1 MSMLNNALS
10 GLNAANIALTV
21 SGQNVAN
28 AAVEG
33 YSRQQAQFK
42 TSNVY
47 LGGVEVASVDRVVD
61 AFLNDDIWRTNSD
74 TTYYE
79 NKQSYLGFIEQIIGT
94 DSLNLNNSLA
104 SLTDALNAAA
114 TKPDSQ
120 AFRQQFL
127 SSAEGFMQDI
137 AQINGALAGQ
147 ATKLNAQMSNVALNV
162 SSITKQIA
170 EINSSI
176 GLATANNQS
185 TAELK
190 DNRERL
196 VNQLSGH
203 IGVSIV
209 ERDNG
214 FIDISTLSGAPL
226 VVGSKA
232 ASISVNGTT
241 VTSNF
246 IGQEFTL
253 DKNVGGQFGGLISV
267 DNDVIKP
274 TLATLNSLVADLA
287 DDMNDALQSG
297 FDLNNDPGEALFTY
311 NPLNPLGTIEIN
323 PAITTDK
330 LGFKDSSTSGPGD
343 NSNIANIVASMAGKG
358 DKFTLLVGDLAI
370 TSKQNLNSITTATNL
385 SENAI
390 AARDSYSGVNLDE
403 EAANLMHFQQM
414 YSANAK
420 VISTADQM
428 FKSLL
433 QMF

>member
-1 MSMLNNALS
+1 MLNNALS

-74 TTYYE
+74 TRYYE

-176 GLATANNQS
+176 GLATANKQS

-274 TLATLNSLVADLA
+274 TLATLNDLVAGLA
-287 DDMNDALQSG
+287 DDMNGALQSG

-311 NPLNPLGTIEIN
+311 NPLNPLGTIDLN

-370 TSKQNLNSITTATNL
+370 TSKQNLSSITTATNL

>member
-176 GLATANNQS
+176 GLATANKQS

-274 TLATLNSLVADLA
+274 TFATLNSLVADLA
-287 DDMNDALQSG
+287 DDMNGALQSG

-311 NPLNPLGTIEIN
+311 SPLNPLGTIEIN

>member
-1 MSMLNNALS
+1 MLNNALS

-176 GLATANNQS
+176 GLATANKQS

-287 DDMNDALQSG
+287 DDMNGALQSG
-297 FDLNNDPGEALFTY
+297 FDLNDDSGEALFTY

-358 DKFTLLVGDLAI
+358 DKFTLLVGELAI

>member
-61 AFLNDDIWRTNSD
+61 AFLNNDIWRTNSD
-74 TTYYE
+74 TNFYE

-104 SLTDALNAAA
+104 SLTDALNAAT

-147 ATKLNAQMSNVALNV
+147 AIKLNTQMTNVALNV
-162 SSITKQIA
+162 SSVTKQIA

-176 GLATANNQS
+176 GLAKANNQS

-241 VTSNF
+241 VTSEF
-246 IGQEFTL
+246 IGQKFTL

-267 DNDVIKP
+267 DKDVIKP
-274 TLATLNSLVADLA
+274 TLATLNSLVSDLA
-287 DDMNDALQSG
+287 DDMNGALQSG

-311 NPLNPLGTIEIN
+311 NPLNPLGTIEVN
-323 PAITTDK
+323 PAITSDK
-330 LGFKDSSTSGPGD
+330 LGFKNSSTSGPGD
-343 NSNIANIVASMAGKG
+343 NSNIANIVTSMAGKG
-358 DKFTLLVGDLAI
+358 DKFTLLVGELAI
-370 TSKQNLNSITTATNL
+370 TSKQNLSSITTATSL

-390 AARDSYSGVNLDE
+390 AARDSFSGVNLDE
-403 EAANLMHFQQM
+403 EAASLMHFQQM

>member
-176 GLATANNQS
+176 GLATANKQS

-274 TLATLNSLVADLA
+274 TLATLNSLVAGLA
-287 DDMNDALQSG
+287 DDMNGALQSG
-297 FDLNNDPGEALFTY
+297 FDLNDDSGEALFTY

>member
-176 GLATANNQS
+176 GLATANKQS

-287 DDMNDALQSG
+287 DDMNGALQSG
-297 FDLNNDPGEALFTY
+297 FDLNNDSGEALFTY

>member
-1 MSMLNNALS
+1 MLNNALS

-127 SSAEGFMQDI
+127 SSADGFMQDI

-176 GLATANNQS
+176 GLATANKQS

-287 DDMNDALQSG
+287 DDMNGALQSG
-297 FDLNNDPGEALFTY
+297 FDLNDDSGEALFTY

>member
-176 GLATANNQS
+176 GLATANKQS

-274 TLATLNSLVADLA
+274 TFATLNSLVADLA
-287 DDMNDALQSG
+287 DDMNGALQSG

>member
-74 TTYYE
+74 TRYYE

-241 VTSNF
+241 VTSEF

-274 TLATLNSLVADLA
+274 TLATLNDLVADLA
-287 DDMNDALQSG
+287 DDMNGALQSG

-358 DKFTLLVGDLAI
+358 DKFTLLVGELAI

-390 AARDSYSGVNLDE
+390 AARDSFSGVNLDE
-403 EAANLMHFQQM
+403 EAASLMHFQQM

>member
-1 MSMLNNALS
+1 MLNNALS

-176 GLATANNQS
+176 GLATANKQS

-274 TLATLNSLVADLA
+274 TFATLNSLVADLA
-287 DDMNDALQSG
+287 DDMNGALQSG

>member
-114 TKPDSQ
+114 TKPDSH

-241 VTSNF
+241 VTSEF

-274 TLATLNSLVADLA
+274 TLATLNDLVADLA
-287 DDMNDALQSG
+287 DDMNGTLQSG

-311 NPLNPLGTIEIN
+311 NPLNPLGTIEVN
-323 PAITTDK
+323 PTITPDK

-358 DKFTLLVGDLAI
+358 DKFTLLVGELAI

>member
-1 MSMLNNALS
+1 MLNNALS

-74 TTYYE
+74 TNFYE

-176 GLATANNQS
+176 GLATANKQS

-274 TLATLNSLVADLA
+274 TLATLNDLVADLA
-287 DDMNDALQSG
+287 DDMNGALQSG

-311 NPLNPLGTIEIN
+311 NPLNPLGTIDLN

-358 DKFTLLVGDLAI
+358 DKFTLLVGELAI
-370 TSKQNLNSITTATNL
+370 TSKQNLSSITTATNL

>member
-1 MSMLNNALS
+1 MLNNALS

-176 GLATANNQS
+176 GLATANKQS

-287 DDMNDALQSG
+287 DDINGALQSG

-311 NPLNPLGTIEIN
+311 NPLNPLVTIEIN

>member
-1 MSMLNNALS
+1 MLNNALS

-176 GLATANNQS
+176 GLATANKQS

-253 DKNVGGQFGGLISV
+253 DKNVGGQFGGLTSV

-287 DDMNDALQSG
+287 DDMNGALQSG

-343 NSNIANIVASMAGKG
+343 NSNIVNIVASMAGKG

>member
-176 GLATANNQS
+176 GLATANKQS

-287 DDMNDALQSG
+287 DDMNGALQSG
-297 FDLNNDPGEALFTY
+297 FDLNDDPGEALFTY

>member
-176 GLATANNQS
+176 GLATANKQS

>member
-137 AQINGALAGQ
+137 AQINRALAGQ

-176 GLATANNQS
+176 GLATANKQS

-246 IGQEFTL
+246 IGQEFT
-253 DKNVGGQFGGLISV
+253 
-267 DNDVIKP
+267 
-274 TLATLNSLVADLA
+274 
-287 DDMNDALQSG
+287 
-297 FDLNNDPGEALFTY
+297 
-311 NPLNPLGTIEIN
+311 
-323 PAITTDK
+323 
-330 LGFKDSSTSGPGD
+330 
-343 NSNIANIVASMAGKG
+343 
-358 DKFTLLVGDLAI
+358 
-370 TSKQNLNSITTATNL
+370 
-385 SENAI
+385 
-390 AARDSYSGVNLDE
+390 
-403 EAANLMHFQQM
+403 
-414 YSANAK
+414 
-420 VISTADQM
+420 
-428 FKSLL
+428 
-433 QMF
+433 

>member
-1 MSMLNNALS
+1 MLNNALS

-74 TTYYE
+74 TNFYE

-274 TLATLNSLVADLA
+274 TLATLNDLVADLA
-287 DDMNDALQSG
+287 DDMNGALQSG

-311 NPLNPLGTIEIN
+311 NPLNPLGTIDLN

-358 DKFTLLVGDLAI
+358 DKFTLLVGELAI
-370 TSKQNLNSITTATNL
+370 TSKQNLSSITTATNL

>member
-74 TTYYE
+74 TRYYE

-176 GLATANNQS
+176 GLATANKQS

>member
-1 MSMLNNALS
+1 
-10 GLNAANIALTV
+10 
-21 SGQNVAN
+21 
-28 AAVEG
+28 
-33 YSRQQAQFK
+33 
-42 TSNVY
+42 
-47 LGGVEVASVDRVVD
+47 
-61 AFLNDDIWRTNSD
+61 D

-176 GLATANNQS
+176 GLATANKQS

-287 DDMNDALQSG
+287 DDMNGALQSG

>member
-147 ATKLNAQMSNVALNV
+147 TTKLNAQMSNVALNV

-176 GLATANNQS
+176 GLATANKQS

-287 DDMNDALQSG
+287 DDMNGALQSG

>member
-1 MSMLNNALS
+1 MLNNALS

-176 GLATANNQS
+176 GLATANKQS

-287 DDMNDALQSG
+287 DDMNGALQSG

>member
-176 GLATANNQS
+176 GLATANKQS

-274 TLATLNSLVADLA
+274 TLATLNSLVSDLA
-287 DDMNDALQSG
+287 DDMNGALQSG

-323 PAITTDK
+323 PAITSDK

-343 NSNIANIVASMAGKG
+343 NSNIANIVTSMAGKG
-358 DKFTLLVGDLAI
+358 DKFTLLVGELAI
-370 TSKQNLNSITTATNL
+370 TSKQNLSSISTATSL

-390 AARDSYSGVNLDE
+390 AARDSFSGVNLDE
-403 EAANLMHFQQM
+403 EAASLMHFQQM

>member
-176 GLATANNQS
+176 GLATANKQS

-287 DDMNDALQSG
+287 DDMNGALQSG

>member
-1 MSMLNNALS
+1 MLNNALS

-176 GLATANNQS
+176 GLATANKQS

>member
-176 GLATANNQS
+176 GLATANKQS

-232 ASISVNGTT
+232 ASISVNGIT

-274 TLATLNSLVADLA
+274 TFATLNSLVADLA
-287 DDMNDALQSG
+287 DDMNGALQSG

-323 PAITTDK
+323 PAITTDQ

>member
-1 MSMLNNALS
+1 MLNNALS

-176 GLATANNQS
+176 GLATANKQS

-287 DDMNDALQSG
+287 DDMNGALQSG
-297 FDLNNDPGEALFTY
+297 FDLNDDSGEALFTY

>member
-176 GLATANNQS
+176 GLATANKQS

-232 ASISVNGTT
+232 ASILVNGTT

-287 DDMNDALQSG
+287 DNMNGALQSG

>member
-176 GLATANNQS
+176 GLATANKQS

-287 DDMNDALQSG
+287 DDMNGALQSG
-297 FDLNNDPGEALFTY
+297 FDLNDDSGEALFTY

>member
-1 MSMLNNALS
+1 MLNNALS

-176 GLATANNQS
+176 GLATANKQS

-196 VNQLSGH
+196 VNKLSGH

-287 DDMNDALQSG
+287 DDMNGALQSG
-297 FDLNNDPGEALFTY
+297 FDLNDDSGEALFTY